1 MSMNKAKAMNKT
13 FERNMVPKADL
24 KRNNLMS
31 IRKGFAEDESIEHGA
46 ATPDQ
51 MFEDLDFDKVMRG
64 A

>member
-1 MSMNKAKAMNKT
+1 
-13 FERNMVPKADL
+13 
-24 KRNNLMS
+24 MS